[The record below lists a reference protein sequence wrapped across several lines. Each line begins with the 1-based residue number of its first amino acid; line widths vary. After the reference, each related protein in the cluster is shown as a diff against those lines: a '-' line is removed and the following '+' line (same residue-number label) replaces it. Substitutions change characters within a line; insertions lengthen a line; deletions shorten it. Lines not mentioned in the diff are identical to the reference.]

1 MKILWVAFL
10 CLKLYRTSRIQKLA
24 LVQCPQLSASTHLNA
39 ISMKKCKLL
48 SVLLI
53 IWTTHRGAQ
62 DSDCDSQDLAVVWSH
77 LSWPNSH
84 GLWLLQG
91 TSKMQS
97 QWTLISPKMQSQWTL
112 ISPHHLSTSPIC
124 WYQTETVTFHFHRI
138 RLFITSL
145 HSIWVLHRTRSYQG
159 ACRLAT

>member
-10 CLKLYRTSRIQKLA
+10 CLKWYRTNRIQKSA
-24 LVQCPQLSASTHLNA
+24 LVQCPQLSVSTHLNA

-48 SVLLI
+48 SASLT

-62 DSDCDSQDLAVVWSH
+62 DSDCDYQDLAVVWSH

-84 GLWLLQG
+84 GSWLLEG

-97 QWTLISPKMQSQWTL
+97 QWTLISPR
-112 ISPHHLSTSPIC
+112 HLSTSPIC
-124 WYQTETVTFHFHRI
+124 WYQTETVTFHFHRT

-145 HSIWVLHRTRSYQG
+145 HTIWVWQRTRSY
-159 ACRLAT
+159 